1 MNGNGDLKP
10 SLSVETNT
18 SEGGGDVSGIQ
29 MNGVSVQA
37 DVKQEGYESED
48 SAMLESP
55 LSDKNPSEITS

>member
-18 SEGGGDVSGIQ
+18 SEGGEDVSGVQ
-29 MNGVSVQA
+29 MNGVSVKA

-48 SAMLESP
+48 RAMLESP